1 MQSFRLL
8 KRRPC
13 CCRYCTTVFVIF
25 PVAVMVSTHLHVICQ
40 HFHLFYVI
48 FQGQVDCRNFTLTRP
63 LKNNLQLDYNNL
75 SYSLLLPTLLIW
87 NWKTNVYTLWYNS
100 NVHEKIVTYSILC
113 KASKLSAESKSIV
126 FVWLVKSFTVFGPLP
141 IRQKN
146 INTACKYNPKT
157 KTLLFNLI
165 WSKQLTIIRSLYLEW
180 VKFDHLVKCYWHQ

>member
-1 MQSFRLL
+1 MLL
-8 KRRPC
+8 SVLYYCICDFPC
-13 CCRYCTTVFVIF
+13 CCRSINPSSCHL
-25 PVAVMVSTHLHVICQ
+25 ST
-40 HFHLFYVI
+40 FHLSYVI
-48 FQGQVDCRNFTLTRP
+48 FQGHVDCWNFTLTRP
-63 LKNNLQLDYNNL
+63 LKNNLQLDYNDL

-87 NWKTNVYTLWYNS
+87 NWKMNVYTLWYNS
-100 NVHEKIVTYSILC
+100 NVHGKIITYSILC